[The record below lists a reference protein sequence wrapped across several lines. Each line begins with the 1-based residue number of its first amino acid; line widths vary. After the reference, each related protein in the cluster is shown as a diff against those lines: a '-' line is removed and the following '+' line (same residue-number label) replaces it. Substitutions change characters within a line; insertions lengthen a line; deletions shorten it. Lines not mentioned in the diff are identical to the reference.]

1 MRGKSYTVH
10 TGGEDNWLIVFTGD
24 MVIELFTEERRKFYD
39 IERLWVLKRPIEE
52 EMDIDPDDLVRFQY
66 DEEDGMYD
74 DEVRAKI
81 AAERRARG
89 EVVEEPVAVGEPEN
103 EVPVIPYSSRD
114 DATLDKKSKK
124 KRK

>member
-1 MRGKSYTVH
+1 MH

-24 MVIELFTEERRKFYD
+24 IAIELFTEERRKFYD
-39 IERLWVLKRPIEE
+39 VERLWVLRRSLEE

-81 AAERRARG
+81 ASERRARG
-89 EVVEEPVAVGEPEN
+89 EVVEEPVAVSEADEQP
-103 EVPVIPYSSRD
+103 PVIPYSSRD
-114 DATLDKKSKK
+114 VKSEKKNKK